1 MDTGM
6 DGWGPASWPAPAIF
20 LPLNPSSCS
29 PIINFTAL
37 GEPMHGRGAQALTP
51 DLLSSGVWQVWL
63 AKRRGILPL
72 WEHRVLPTL
81 LLSFKI
87 LPPDVFQA
95 SHFSGVTRQ
104 RALFLPP
111 L

>member
-20 LPLNPSSCS
+20 LPLTPSSCS
-29 PIINFTAL
+29 PIINLTAL

-63 AKRRGILPL
+63 AKR
-72 WEHRVLPTL
+72 RVLPTL